1 MNLSKL
7 REAME
12 DRGILA
18 WYSPWYSPWYSQ
30 GGCEES
36 DTTEILNTN
45 GIY

>member
-18 WYSPWYSPWYSQ
+18 WYSPWYRPW
-30 GGCEES
+30 GCEES